1 MFPNAS
7 NLICA
12 ASEARQEAVRLQKE
26 NKDLLVELQMLKT
39 RFKGKDPMLDNEVR
53 NSRFFIEI
61 HFKHLMI
68 IGRGLQ
74 GWERETE
81 NEENCRATNRAHC

>member
-1 MFPNAS
+1 MRVQQKLKSSGKKMMNWKIRLHQVRESEKVNKQSHIMFPNIS

-39 RFKGKDPMLDNEVR
+39 RFKGKDPMLDNEVW
-53 NSRFFIEI
+53 
-61 HFKHLMI
+61 HF
-68 IGRGLQ
+68 Q
-74 GWERETE
+74 
-81 NEENCRATNRAHC
+81 A